1 MVSGRESLFGN
12 KEGRKSQGKEGS
24 SRKKQLKEVVIKC
37 EAGGFRGVF
46 QLWRKSGPWTV
57 GRQCS
62 GAVFHCVS
70 LGKGITPA

>member
-37 EAGGFRGVF
+37 EAGGF
-46 QLWRKSGPWTV
+46 
-57 GRQCS
+57 
-62 GAVFHCVS
+62 
-70 LGKGITPA
+70 